1 MEGKSESR
9 PVTPPRWRVGEAH
22 KNNCCAIHG
31 CKWSEKDCPVVL
43 KTARGGPCRIC
54 LDIEDKP
61 PTKWA
66 YEAACKALWKHRE
79 NEESLTKA
87 NQALEEENA
96 ELKKKLRALRKQAK
110 RREIGQ
116 KRRAWDP

>member
-1 MEGKSESR
+1 MVAGTMR
-9 PVTPPRWRVGEAH
+9 P
-22 KNNCCAIHG
+22 
-31 CKWSEKDCPVVL
+31 
-43 KTARGGPCRIC
+43 GPCPIC
-54 LDIEDKP
+54 LGVDDDR
-61 PTKWA
+61 PTKDA
-66 YEAACKALWKHRE
+66 YLAACKALWKHRE